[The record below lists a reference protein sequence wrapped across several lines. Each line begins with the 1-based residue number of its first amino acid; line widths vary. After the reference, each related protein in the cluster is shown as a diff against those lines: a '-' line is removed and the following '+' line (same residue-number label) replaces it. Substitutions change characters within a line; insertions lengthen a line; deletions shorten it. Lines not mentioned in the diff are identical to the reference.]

1 MNYKPYPKQKEV
13 LDFINKHK
21 NFNVVVGKHQTILIP
36 KGRNNDL

>member
-13 LDFINKHK
+13 LDFMNKHK

-36 KGRNNDL
+36 KGGNNDL